1 MGAIL
6 PLVVPVAE
14 APPPYEV
21 CHRLAGRPGVVFLD
35 SGMQIGH
42 YGRYSCVGLD
52 PYLVLKSKN
61 ERLTAISRQATEH
74 SVGDPFEFLRCHLQA
89 ERVAPIDG
97 PVHFAG
103 GAVGYLGYDLCHFVE
118 KLPRT
123 VVDDIGAPDMCF
135 GFYDLLYAYDH
146 ETEHAY
152 LISSGHER
160 HGEKPNGEYAQA
172 RLQQLQEIIGQ
183 PAPPA
188 LDTSVPAGTG
198 EPVSNFRRED
208 YLQALKQTIEYI
220 HAGDIFQANLSQR
233 FQAELAVSP
242 WHLYTCLREV
252 NPAPFAA
259 FLDFGDVQV
268 VSSSPEQFLQIDGRH
283 VITRPIKGTRPRGES
298 AEEDQRLAEELLA
311 SEKDRAELTMIVDL
325 ERNDLGR
332 VCEFGTVKVPELCVL
347 ESYPTVHHLVAT
359 VEGQL
364 SEDKDL
370 VDLLRASFPG
380 GSITGAPKVRAMEII
395 DELEPTQR
403 SVYTGNIGY
412 IGRDGKSQLNIVI
425 RTIIVTGGTAYYQV
439 GGGIVADST
448 PQAEFQE
455 TLDKGKALWHVLTG
469 GAPSE

>member
-1 MGAIL
+1 MGVAL
-6 PLVVPVAE
+6 PLIVRVAQ

-21 CHRLAGRPGVVFLD
+21 CHRLVGRPGVMFLD

-42 YGRYSCVGLD
+42 YGRYSYVGFD
-52 PYLVLKSKN
+52 PYLIIKSKN
-61 ERLTAISRQATEH
+61 EQLVAISRDGTAT
-74 SVGDPFEFLRCHLQA
+74 SAGDPFEFLRQHLQA
-89 ERVAPIDG
+89 ERVAALDG
-97 PVHFAG
+97 PVPFTG
-103 GAVGYLGYDLCHFVE
+103 GAIGYLGYDLCHFVE

-123 VVDDIGAPDMCF
+123 ATDDIGAPDMCF

-146 ETEHAY
+146 DTEQGY
-152 LISSGHER
+152 VVSSGHEK
-160 HGEKPNGEYAQA
+160 HGQTASQEYAEA
-172 RLQQLQEIIGQ
+172 RLAQLEEIIAG

-188 LDTSVPAGTG
+188 LDTAAPAATA
-198 EPVSNFRRED
+198 EPVSNFTRES
-208 YLQALKQTIEYI
+208 YLEALVRTIEYI

-242 WHLYTCLREV
+242 WHLYTCLRQV

-259 FLDFGDVQV
+259 FLDCGEVQV
-268 VSSSPEQFLQIDGRH
+268 VSSSPEQFLQVDGRH
-283 VITRPIKGTRPRGES
+283 VITRPIKGTRPRGQTP
-298 AEEDQRLAEELLA
+298 AADRRLAQELLG
-311 SEKDRAELTMIVDL
+311 SEKDHAELTMIVDL

-364 SEDKDL
+364 SQGKDL

-412 IGRDGKSQLNIVI
+412 IGRDGKTQFSIVI
-425 RTIIVTGGTAYYQV
+425 RTIIVSGQTAYYQV

-448 PQAEFQE
+448 PEAELQE
-455 TLDKGKALWHVLTG
+455 TLDKGKALWQALTG
-469 GAPSE
+469 SAASQ